1 MNIKTNFARLAGLSL
16 FSLLVACGGED
27 NSVAKAKLEA
37 NRPAWVP
44 KNSTLMYGVDG
55 SNWASCSWEE
65 ALYHCSFYEI
75 GRDAR
80 VKQSYKLCEA
90 KTSAI
95 LLERPADNGLVKYD
109 TNGIVLV
116 PVTPLVYYKGNEID
130 QRRSKL
136 AEEEF
141 HSLEI
146 YECGRKFFP
155 FAESE

>member
-1 MNIKTNFARLAGLSL
+1 M
-16 FSLLVACGGED
+16 
-27 NSVAKAKLEA
+27 
-37 NRPAWVP
+37 
-44 KNSTLMYGVDG
+44 
-55 SNWASCSWEE
+55 
-65 ALYHCSFYEI
+65 
-75 GRDAR
+75 
-80 VKQSYKLCEA
+80 
-90 KTSAI
+90 
-95 LLERPADNGLVKYD
+95 LERPADNGLVKYD

-155 FAESE
+155 LAESE